1 MPATSTDTLEA
12 LRDFLRCHPPYK
24 DMGAF
29 ALDALAKALK
39 PVTIADGGFILTPD
53 DMPPDLYII
62 ETGKVQVRQVGDV
75 TLTDPPL
82 YHLEAGQSF
91 PLAAAAAR
99 RPAINVYSAVGEV
112 KCWRL
117 ASADFAAMLLS
128 SCEFNRFV
136 LDHVAGLL
144 HEARRQIEI
153 QFGQRNSDQQTM
165 NAQLTAF
172 VRPSVL
178 RILPTTAIREAMESM
193 VKAKVGSVIVA
204 DADNIPLGI
213 FTQSDALRRV
223 VIPNH
228 APTAP
233 IAEVMTA
240 PPATISSHATA
251 YDAMLAMAMHR
262 IRHLVIVDGDDKVVG
277 VVSERDLFAMQRIGL
292 RNVRKVIEEAA
303 DMDELSRA
311 ASDVRRLCLN
321 MLAQGVN
328 AEKLTQFISGLN
340 DSLTR
345 RVIEIALGDHAFDG
359 IHWSWLAFGS
369 EGRDEQTFSTDQ
381 DNGIIFT
388 CPEGGAVDALR
399 ERFLAFAKQVND
411 GLARC
416 GFPLCKGNIMAS
428 NPAWCLSQEEWR
440 ECFAK
445 WIRSPEPEALLN
457 ATIFFD
463 FRALFGDDQL
473 ARELRLWLLEQT
485 ADSKVFLRFMAE
497 NAVKAAP
504 PLGMIRDFVFDN
516 NADFP
521 HTLDLKAF
529 GTRPF
534 VDAARI
540 IALAHNLPHSSTV
553 ERLRAAATQKLLGG
567 DDINAVIEGFFFIQQ
582 LRLRNQRAGT
592 APGGENRVDPDKL
605 NELDRQV
612 LKEAFKQAKRLQSR
626 LQLEYRL

>member
-1 MPATSTDTLEA
+1 MASESREELLA
-12 LRDFLRCHPPYK
+12 FLRQHAPFR

-29 ALDALAKALK
+29 ALKAL
-39 PVTIADGGFILTPD
+39 VAGLTPLD
-53 DMPPDLYII
+53 VAGGSFIVTPTEMPPDLFII
-62 ETGKVQVRQVGDV
+62 ESGKVQARLAGDV
-75 TLTDPPL
+75 NLTDQPL
-82 YHLEAGQSF
+82 YDLEPGQSF
-91 PLAAAAAR
+91 PLAAVAAK

-112 KCWRL
+112 RVWRL
-117 ASADFAAMLLS
+117 ASADFSSLLLS

-144 HEARRQIEI
+144 DEARRQIEV
-153 QFGQRNSDQQTM
+153 QFGQRNSDQQSM
-165 NAQLTAF
+165 NSSLAAF
-172 VRPSVL
+172 LRPNVVRVGLDTP
-178 RILPTTAIREAMESM
+178 IAEAMQTM
-193 VKAKVGSVIVA
+193 VTSRVGSVVVA
-204 DADNIPLGI
+204 DGEGRPLGI

-223 VIPNH
+223 VVPGH
-228 APTAP
+228 DTTAP
-233 IAEVMTA
+233 VAEVMTA
-240 PPATISSHATA
+240 PPAIIAATATA
-251 YDAMLAMAMHR
+251 YDAMLAMAMRR
-262 IRHLVIVDGDDKVVG
+262 IRHLVIVDADEKLAG

-292 RNVRKVIEEAA
+292 RNVRKVIEAAA
-303 DMDELSRA
+303 DIDALCRA
-311 ASDVRRLCLN
+311 AGDVRRLCLN

-345 RVIEIALGDHAFDG
+345 RVIEIVGAGHALDG
-359 IHWSWLAFGS
+359 LDWAWLAFGS

-381 DNGIIFT
+381 DNGIIFS
-388 CPEGGAVDALR
+388 CPGGSDPEALR
-399 ERFLAFAKQVND
+399 RRFLAFAREVNE

-428 NPAWCLSQEEWR
+428 NPLWCLSRDEWQER
-440 ECFAK
+440 FTQ
-445 WIRSPEPEALLN
+445 WIRKPEPEALLN

-463 FRALFGDDQL
+463 FRALYGNETL
-473 ARELRLWLLEQT
+473 ARNLSAWLLEMT
-485 ADSKVFLRFMAE
+485 AHAALFLRFMAE
-497 NAVKAAP
+497 NALKAPP
-504 PLGMIRDFVFDN
+504 PLGLIRDFSFDN

-529 GTRPF
+529 GARLF

-540 IALAHNLPHSSTV
+540 IALAHGIPHSNTV
-553 ERLRAAATQKLLGG
+553 ERLRAAAAKALLGS
-567 DDINAVIEGFFFIQQ
+567 DDINAMIEGFFFIQQ

-592 APGGENRVDPDKL
+592 PPGGENRVDPDKL

>member
-1 MPATSTDTLEA
+1 MPATTPETAEA
-12 LRDFLRCHPPYK
+12 LLAFLRRHSPYK
-24 DMGAF
+24 DMGTF
-29 ALDALAKALK
+29 AVEALVKALK

-62 ETGKVQVRQVGDV
+62 ESGKVQARQVGDV
-75 TLTDPPL
+75 TLIDPPL
-82 YHLEAGQSF
+82 YDLEAGQSF
-91 PLAAAAAR
+91 PLAATAAR

-112 KCWRL
+112 KTWRL
-117 ASADFAAMLLS
+117 ASADFASLLLS

-172 VRPSVL
+172 VRPGVL
-178 RILPTTAIREAMESM
+178 RIPPTATIREAMETM
-193 VKAKVGSVIVA
+193 VRAKVGSVIVT
-204 DADNIPLGI
+204 DGDNKPLGI

-223 VIPNH
+223 VIPEH

-240 PPATISSHATA
+240 PPATISAHATA

-262 IRHLVIVDGDDKVVG
+262 IRHLVIVDGEDKVAG

-292 RNVRKVIEEAA
+292 RNVRKVIEGAA

-345 RVIEIALGDHAFDG
+345 RVIDIALDDHEFDG
-359 IHWSWLAFGS
+359 IHWNWLAFGS

-388 CPEGGAVDALR
+388 CPPDTELEALR
-399 ERFLAFAKQVND
+399 QRFLAFARQVNE

-440 ECFAK
+440 ECFGK
-445 WIRSPEPEALLN
+445 WIRAPEPEALLN

-463 FRALFGDDQL
+463 FRPLSGDDHL
-473 ARELRLWLLEQT
+473 ARELRNWLLEQT
-485 ADSKVFLRFMAE
+485 AEAKVFLRFMAE
-497 NAVKAAP
+497 NAAKAAP

-540 IALAHNLPHSSTV
+540 IALAHNIPHSSTV
-553 ERLRAAATQKLLGG
+553 ERLRAASTQKLLGG

-582 LRLRNQRAGT
+582 LRLRNQRVGT

-605 NELDRQV
+605 NEMDRHV
-612 LKEAFKQAKRLQSR
+612 LKEALKQAKRLQSR

>member
-1 MPATSTDTLEA
+1 MASESRGELLA
-12 LRDFLRCHPPYK
+12 FLRRHAPFK

-29 ALDALAKALK
+29 ALDGLVASLMPLD
-39 PVTIADGGFILTPD
+39 VTDGQFILEPK
-53 DMPPDLYII
+53 DMPPDLFII
-62 ETGKVQVRQVGDV
+62 ESGRVQARLAGDV
-75 TLTDPPL
+75 NLTDQPL
-82 YHLEAGQSF
+82 YDLEPGQSF
-91 PLAAAAAR
+91 PLAAVAAK

-112 KCWRL
+112 RVWRL
-117 ASADFAAMLLS
+117 ASADFSALLLS

-144 HEARRQIEI
+144 DEARRQIEI
-153 QFGQRNSDQQTM
+153 QFGQRNSDQQSI
-165 NAQLTAF
+165 NAQLSGLLRSK
-172 VRPSVL
+172 VVSVTPQTP
-178 RILPTTAIREAMESM
+178 IKAAMDTM
-193 VKAKVGSVIVA
+193 VAAKVGSVVVV
-204 DADNIPLGI
+204 DAENRPLGI

-223 VIPNH
+223 VIPAH
-228 APTAP
+228 PTAAP
-233 IAEVMTA
+233 IEQVMTA
-240 PPATISSHATA
+240 PPATISASSTA

-262 IRHLVIVDGDDKVVG
+262 IRHLVILDGEGKVAG

-292 RNVRKVIEEAA
+292 RNVRKVIESAVDIDA
-303 DMDELSRA
+303 LSRA
-311 ASDVRRLCLN
+311 AGDVRRLCLN
-321 MLAQGVN
+321 MLSQGVS

-345 RVIEIALGDHAFDG
+345 RVIEISLARHDLHGLDWA
-359 IHWSWLAFGS
+359 WLAFGS

-381 DNGIIFT
+381 DNGIIFA
-388 CPEGGAVDALR
+388 CPDEVGRDALR
-399 ERFLAFAKQVND
+399 QRFLDFAREVNE

-428 NPAWCLSQEEWR
+428 NPLWCLSQDEWQER
-440 ECFAK
+440 FTQ
-445 WIRSPEPEALLN
+445 WIRKPEPEALLN

-463 FRALFGDDQL
+463 FRALYGDESL
-473 ARELRLWLLEQT
+473 AKALSTWLLEAT
-485 ADSKVFLRFMAE
+485 ANANLFLRFMAE
-497 NAVKAAP
+497 NAVKVAP
-504 PLGMIRDFVFDN
+504 PLGMIRDFAFDN

-529 GTRPF
+529 GARLF

-540 IALAHNLPHSSTV
+540 IALAHGIPHSNTV
-553 ERLRAAATQKLLGG
+553 ERLRAASAKSLLGS
-567 DDINAVIEGFFFIQQ
+567 DDINAMIEGFFFIQQ

-592 APGGENRVDPDKL
+592 PPGGENRVDPDKL

>member
-1 MPATSTDTLEA
+1 MASESREELLA
-12 LRDFLRCHPPYK
+12 FLRQHAPFR

-29 ALDALAKALK
+29 ALKAL
-39 PVTIADGGFILTPD
+39 VAGLTPLD
-53 DMPPDLYII
+53 VAGGSFIVTPTEMPPDLFII
-62 ETGKVQVRQVGDV
+62 ESGKVQARLAGDV
-75 TLTDPPL
+75 NLTDQPL
-82 YHLEAGQSF
+82 YDLEPGQSF
-91 PLAAAAAR
+91 PLAAVAAK

-112 KCWRL
+112 RVWRL
-117 ASADFAAMLLS
+117 ASADFSSLLLS

-144 HEARRQIEI
+144 DEARRQIEI
-153 QFGQRNSDQQTM
+153 QFGQRNSDQQSM
-165 NAQLTAF
+165 NSSLAAF
-172 VRPSVL
+172 LRPNVVRVGLDTP
-178 RILPTTAIREAMESM
+178 IAEAMQTM
-193 VKAKVGSVIVA
+193 VTSRVGSVVVA
-204 DADNIPLGI
+204 DGEGRPLGI

-223 VIPNH
+223 VVPGH
-228 APTAP
+228 DTTAP
-233 IAEVMTA
+233 VAEVMTA
-240 PPATISSHATA
+240 PPAIITATATA
-251 YDAMLAMAMHR
+251 YDAMLAMAMRR
-262 IRHLVIVDGDDKVVG
+262 IRHLVIVDADEKLAG

-292 RNVRKVIEEAA
+292 RNVRKVIEAAA
-303 DMDELSRA
+303 DIDALCRA
-311 ASDVRRLCLN
+311 AGDVRRLCLN

-345 RVIEIALGDHAFDG
+345 RVIEIVGAGHALDG
-359 IHWSWLAFGS
+359 LDWAWLAFGS

-381 DNGIIFT
+381 DNGIIFS
-388 CPEGGAVDALR
+388 CPGGSDPEALR
-399 ERFLAFAKQVND
+399 RRFLAFAREVNE

-428 NPAWCLSQEEWR
+428 NPLWCLSRDEWQER
-440 ECFAK
+440 FTQ
-445 WIRSPEPEALLN
+445 WIRKPEPEALLN

-463 FRALFGDDQL
+463 FRALYGNETL
-473 ARELRLWLLEQT
+473 ARNLSAWLLEMT
-485 ADSKVFLRFMAE
+485 AHAALFLRFMAE
-497 NAVKAAP
+497 NALKAPP
-504 PLGMIRDFVFDN
+504 PLGLIRDFSFDN

-529 GTRPF
+529 GARLF

-540 IALAHNLPHSSTV
+540 IALAHGIPHSNTV
-553 ERLRAAATQKLLGG
+553 ERLRAAAAKALLGS
-567 DDINAVIEGFFFIQQ
+567 DDINAMIEGFFFIQQ

-592 APGGENRVDPDKL
+592 PPGGENRVDPDKL